1 MNSTGITIQ
10 KLNNVIEKNIPKLVP
25 KKFWNTAPVYPSRA
39 EISSFNNIRIRDK
52 SIGLK
57 TVANSAN
64 LSSG

>member
-1 MNSTGITIQ
+1 MNSTGNTIQ
-10 KLNNVIEKNIPKLVP
+10 KLSRVIEKNSPRLVP
-25 KKFWNTAPVYPSRA
+25 KKFWNTAPVYPSKA
-39 EISSFNNIRIRDK
+39 EISSFNNIRIRDR